1 MLIRRMTK
9 WDYDAVDCLLLQL
22 QQADARS
29 RPDMFAPMAHYM
41 PRESFD
47 CLLENDNVVAFVAQE
62 RLDIVACC
70 FVSLLDSSSAHPVK
84 VAYIDLLVVDAA
96 HRRRGIG
103 RRMFAEVGRYA
114 RRAGAGKVE
123 LTVYSHN
130 KIAESAYRAYGMAPQ
145 RSIYEMTL

>member
-9 WDYDAVDCLLLQL
+9 WDYDAVDRLLLQL

-84 VAYIDLLVVDAA
+84 IAYIDLLTDV
-96 HRRRGIG
+96 RRGRALCPPRRG
-103 RRMFAEVGRYA
+103 REGRTD
-114 RRAGAGKVE
+114 R
-123 LTVYSHN
+123 L
-130 KIAESAYRAYGMAPQ
+130 
-145 RSIYEMTL
+145 